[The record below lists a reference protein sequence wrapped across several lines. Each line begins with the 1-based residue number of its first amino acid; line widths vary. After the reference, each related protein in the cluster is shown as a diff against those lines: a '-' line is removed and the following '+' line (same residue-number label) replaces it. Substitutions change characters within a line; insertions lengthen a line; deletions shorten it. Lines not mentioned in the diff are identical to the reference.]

1 MRLYK
6 RKSRLIE
13 SARMVSG
20 WFMVAATVMIP
31 FIIAAGFV
39 KNPVVLP

>member
-6 RKSRLIE
+6 RKSKLIE
-13 SARMVSG
+13 TARMVSG

-31 FIIAAGFV
+31 FIVVAGYL
-39 KNPVVLP
+39 KNPLVLP